1 MNNLAVLAQNFTL
14 AIKYLEQ
21 PIEEIKSSKIREN
34 HLQTCKEV
42 FSKSMPLKEIFIK
55 KVLFMLIH
63 NFTDKKLLET
73 EILALLETAEL
84 LLMNYEPSIIKKIFQ
99 EEIEM
104 IALLITQILCCFK
117 VNAKV
122 FIFK

>member
-1 MNNLAVLAQNFTL
+1 MNNLAVLAQNFISAL
-14 AIKYLEQ
+14 KFLEQ
-21 PIEEIKSSKIREN
+21 PIEDIKSSKLREN

-42 FSKSMPLKEIFIK
+42 FSKPMPLKEIFIK

-63 NFTDKKLLET
+63 NFTDKKILET
-73 EILALLETAEL
+73 EIEALLENVEL
-84 LLMNYEPSIIKKIFQ
+84 LLTNYEPYVITKIFQ

-117 VNAKV
+117 VNDL
-122 FIFK
+122 FLFK